1 MDHAYPILRTSGEN
15 IGDSGIIQ
23 AYRAWKAQ
31 FNDSFKA
38 GNEYLLPGLNYTRC
52 DIADLVL
59 CISSY
64 IYICAET
71 NFSSLPLVVFGQKT
85 SNLRLWSK
93 VRLSID
99 DPTEY
104 PSYQLFS
111 SILPQRN
118 DAFSGRNP
126 RRI

>member
-31 FNDSFKA
+31 FNDSLKA

-71 NFSSLPLVVFGQKT
+71 NFSSLPSVVFGQKT
-85 SNLRLWSK
+85 SNLRLWSNGFA
-93 VRLSID
+93 RIH
-99 DPTEY
+99 
-104 PSYQLFS
+104 
-111 SILPQRN
+111 ILLIN
-118 DAFSGRNP
+118 TA
-126 RRI
+126 